1 MWNRDPEPMSV
12 EPVLAGRERSE
23 RDESVAGV
31 PVRMMAGAPGEVEAP
46 PTPPRSTGSPWPRGR
61 GEASGLYRQVNATPS
76 AIDDGVD
83 RPAHPRLIDDEG
95 PREAER

>member
-1 MWNRDPEPMSV
+1 MSNRDPEPMSL
-12 EPVLAGRERSE
+12 EPALAGRERSE

-31 PVRMMAGAPGEVEAP
+31 PVRMMAGVPCAVEAP
-46 PTPPRSTGSPWPRGR
+46 SAPPHSTGSPRPRGR

-95 PREAER
+95 LREAER